1 MVPLKLVATLG
12 VVLLFGM
19 GLAAAALADA
29 PPPTTTDSTTSTP
42 TTAIATT
49 TSTTSGTGTTT
60 TSAET
65 TTATMVPTTTTAAQ
79 PPLGVPAPSA
89 VPHGASVSYPQLGN
103 ASREQPQRGKHPRR
117 SKPLKVT
124 PPLGHGSY
132 VFPVVGPSGYIDTYG
147 AFRADVSG
155 KWHHGDDIFAPLGTP
170 VVAVASGTIFGVG
183 WDSVG
188 GWRLWVQ
195 DAAGDEFYYAHLSGY
210 ARTDFHSNR
219 VLAGEV
225 IGFLGDTGDAFP
237 RAPHLHFE
245 VHPHQLLRLGY
256 DGAVDPTTYL
266 QSWLRLR
273 SVPIP
278 VPVHPPFP
286 VQPLLRRE
294 ARYVFG
300 ELLAARRVVDGP
312 PTPSEQPEI
321 DSPEGVRDA
330 LAAPLPSVRED
341 RVSPAVVPQ
350 GSTISLPLLAGLLS
364 VAVFVATMVLGTVT
378 LGRLWR

>member
-1 MVPLKLVATLG
+1 VS
-12 VVLLFGM
+12 
-19 GLAAAALADA
+19 
-29 PPPTTTDSTTSTP
+29 DS
-42 TTAIATT
+42 
-49 TSTTSGTGTTT
+49 
-60 TSAET
+60 
-65 TTATMVPTTTTAAQ
+65 
-79 PPLGVPAPSA
+79 
-89 VPHGASVSYPQLGN
+89 QLGN
-103 ASREQPQRGKHPRR
+103 ASRERPQREKHPRL

-124 PPLGHGSY
+124 PPLGRGSY

-147 AFRADVSG
+147 GFRADVSG

-183 WDSVG
+183 WDRVG

-195 DAAGDEFYYAHLSGY
+195 DTAGDEFYYAHLSGY
-210 ARTDFHSNR
+210 APSDFRSNR

-266 QSWLRLR
+266 QSWLQLR
-273 SVPIP
+273 SVHTP

-286 VQPLLRRE
+286 AQPLLRRE

-300 ELLAARRVVDGP
+300 ELLAARRVVGP

-321 DSPEGVRDA
+321 DSPEGVRVA
-330 LAAPLPSVRED
+330 LPPPLVSVREE
-341 RVSPAVVPQ
+341 RVTPTVVPR

>member
-1 MVPLKLVATLG
+1 MVRLKLLATLG
-12 VVLLFGM
+12 IVLLFGI
-19 GLAAAALADA
+19 GLATAALADA

-195 DAAGDEFYYAHLSGY
+195 DAAGDEFYYAHLSG
-210 ARTDFHSNR
+210 
-219 VLAGEV
+219 
-225 IGFLGDTGDAFP
+225 
-237 RAPHLHFE
+237 
-245 VHPHQLLRLGY
+245 
-256 DGAVDPTTYL
+256 
-266 QSWLRLR
+266 
-273 SVPIP
+273 
-278 VPVHPPFP
+278 
-286 VQPLLRRE
+286 
-294 ARYVFG
+294 
-300 ELLAARRVVDGP
+300 
-312 PTPSEQPEI
+312 
-321 DSPEGVRDA
+321 
-330 LAAPLPSVRED
+330 
-341 RVSPAVVPQ
+341 
-350 GSTISLPLLAGLLS
+350 
-364 VAVFVATMVLGTVT
+364 
-378 LGRLWR
+378 